1 MLFGNRFFSAFCLVL
16 ALSLLSGCEFDLAG
30 LFPSTPSDPTEFCA
44 YNQSSVVAVPTEEYA
59 AGNLEIDESSSM
71 RNFPRSAVVSSGEC
85 TSPLIRL
92 VLSDFESSFPLGPDG
107 APLLWVIISFHP
119 NVVLNQEYIL
129 NSSEEE
135 SPIQVEMQSVGRNSC
150 LSFVRRFNF
159 LEARIKITE
168 LPQKITE
175 PDDMKLSF
183 SLSIDGSHVLKG
195 QFSGV
200 VPLPRD
206 SYFSNSDPVQCE
218 REYNAVSNYRS
229 QLATVDLCQ
238 RNSDCILSDITRKN
252 SCIPLSINKNATS
265 LDALRSAVEEHEE
278 VFPYYYDSCYYYGG
292 NRVVLPVCETGHC
305 KSGLYE
311 KVY

>member
-1 MLFGNRFFSAFCLVL
+1 MLFRNRFFSAFCLVL

-30 LFPSTPSDPTEFCA
+30 LFPPTPSDPPEVCA
-44 YNQSSVVAVPTEEYA
+44 YLQTSVVTDMTEGYA

-71 RNFPRSAVVSSGEC
+71 NKFPRSAVVSSGEC

-92 VLSDFESSFPLGPDG
+92 VLSDFESSFHLGPDG
-107 APLLWVIISFHP
+107 ATLSDVIISFHP
-119 NVVLNQEYIL
+119 NVILNKEYIL

-135 SPIQVEMQSVGRNSC
+135 SPIQVEMHSVERNSC
-150 LSFVRRFNF
+150 LSIVRVH
-159 LEARIKITE
+159 LLEEARIKITA

-175 PDDMKLSF
+175 PDEMKLSF

-218 REYNAVSNYRS
+218 REYNAVSNYQS

-252 SCIPLSINKNATS
+252 SCMPLSVNKNATS
-265 LDALRSAVEEHEE
+265 LDALRSAVEEYEE
-278 VFPYYYDSCYYYGG
+278 VFPSYYNRCYYYGV
-292 NRVVLPVCETGHC
+292 NSVVLPACGNGHC